1 MELKYLWDTNTV
13 IYYLQNHFPHAQELL
28 MDGIINNY
36 KPAISVITEIELLC
50 WRAAT
55 DQDLIILKKFIAD
68 AIVFELDHSI
78 KSEVIFIRKQFN
90 IKLPDAVIAASALK
104 NNYTLISHNY
114 KDFKKIKELQLLDP
128 FEVN

>member
-13 IYYLQNHFPHAQELL
+13 IYYLQNHFPPAQELL

-55 DQDLIILKKFIAD
+55 DQDLLILKRFIAD
-68 AIVFELDHSI
+68 ATVFELDQNIIS
-78 KSEVIFIRKQFN
+78 IRKQFN
-90 IKLPDAVIAASALK
+90 LKLPDAVIAATALK
-104 NNYTLISHNY
+104 NGFTLISHNY
-114 KDFKKIKELQLLDP
+114 KDFKKIEELQLLDP
-128 FEVN
+128 FEIN